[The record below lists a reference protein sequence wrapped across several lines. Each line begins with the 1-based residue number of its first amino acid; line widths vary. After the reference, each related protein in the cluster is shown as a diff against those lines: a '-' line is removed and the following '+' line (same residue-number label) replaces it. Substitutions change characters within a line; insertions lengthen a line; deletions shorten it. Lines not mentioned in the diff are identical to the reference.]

1 MHLADISRSGLHDF
15 ETMHCMWRY
24 LFISCHTACVLGYI
38 FSGIYGLLCSLLIGA
53 RHNDNTTA
61 MPFRIQEPWRELTG
75 EEGFLESWFKNRT
88 DGAMV
93 WKWLHYFDVYEKH
106 FARFRNARRINL
118 LEFGVNAG
126 GSIDLWRAY
135 FGPGLRYYGV
145 DINPE
150 CRQFEAKDSIIIVGD
165 QTSRKSLAQI
175 RRQLPDMDIIIDDG
189 GHSDLM
195 QTNTM
200 KEMFQKLQPDGVYLC
215 EDLGSSFHTHL
226 TQDNKGYSMLDLTK
240 DLIDKTQAW
249 AFHGAAMPQTA
260 QGYIWNPKGL
270 PRAYPGTSVRQWP
283 VDEFARSADNVH
295 VYRAIVVVEKNSKAA
310 STSGMAHGNTRV
322 SDRGRN
328 QDIYERHFKR
338 FRRNDIH
345 HHINLLEFGV
355 TAKDIAGGSIDFWRD
370 IIGQGLH
377 YYGVS
382 SDPASKTFEAEDAT
396 IFIAG
401 AGQQENASPEHF
413 LAQIRSQ
420 VPPLDI
426 IIDGD
431 DGYHSNLMRTSIF
444 KEMFRKLQ
452 PEGVYLSE
460 DLSSRLL
467 LSQPQGGGYSML
479 DLAKD
484 LVDKSQAWLFPVDKV
499 TVAEGYVWDPRG
511 LPRAYPGTSVRQWPV
526 DEFSRTANNVH
537 VYRGVVVVEKFPRS
551 SQAPLS
557 VMAGKKNIVCRSK
570 TGCIS
575 SSAKNA
581 KPRPLRRK
589 KP

>member
-1 MHLADISRSGLHDF
+1 
-15 ETMHCMWRY
+15 
-24 LFISCHTACVLGYI
+24 
-38 FSGIYGLLCSLLIGA
+38 
-53 RHNDNTTA
+53 

-75 EEGFLESWFKNRT
+75 KEGFLESWFKNRT

-93 WKWLHYFDVYEKH
+93 WKWLHYFDVYERH

-150 CRQFEAKDSIIIVGD
+150 CRQFEAQDSTIIVGD

-215 EDLGSSFHTHL
+215 EDLGSSFHTQV

-249 AFHGAAMPQTA
+249 VFHNAAMPSQTA
-260 QGYIWNPKGL
+260 QGYVWNPKGL

-283 VDEFARSADNVH
+283 VDDFARSADNVH
-295 VYRAIVVVEKNSKAA
+295 VYRAIVVVEKISKAA
-310 STSGMAHGNTRV
+310 TDASEMSHDDTRA
-322 SDRGRN
+322 SDRARN
-328 QDIYERHFKR
+328 KDIYERHFKK
-338 FRRNDIH
+338 FRRYDMYPR
-345 HHINLLEFGV
+345 INLLEFGV
-355 TAKDIAGGSIDFWRD
+355 TTKDLAGGSIDFWRD
-370 IIGQGLH
+370 FIGKGLH

-382 SDPASKTFEAEDAT
+382 SEPASKMFEAEDAT
-396 IFIAG
+396 IIIEWD
-401 AGQQENASPEHF
+401 GQHQEVVSPDDPF
-413 LAQIRSQ
+413 LVQIRSQ
-420 VPPLDI
+420 IPVTLDI

-431 DGYHSNLMRTSIF
+431 AGHHSNLVRTRIF
-444 KEMFRKLQ
+444 KEMFQKLQ

-460 DLSSRLL
+460 GLSSRLPV
-467 LSQPQGGGYSML
+467 SQPQGRGYSML

-499 TVAEGYVWDPRG
+499 TMAEGYVWDPKG

-537 VYRGVVVVEKFPRS
+537 VYRGVVVVEKSPRS

-557 VMAGKKNIVCRSK
+557 VMAGKNNIVCRSK